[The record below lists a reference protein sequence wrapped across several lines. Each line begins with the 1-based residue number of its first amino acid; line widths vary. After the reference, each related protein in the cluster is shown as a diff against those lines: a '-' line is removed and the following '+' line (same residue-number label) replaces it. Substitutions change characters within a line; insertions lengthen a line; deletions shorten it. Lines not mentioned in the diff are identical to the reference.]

1 MAEPLISF
9 AGTVSCIARAGAPGL
24 TLAGVSARAAQQ
36 PVQLAFSAPAPA
48 ALPSALEN
56 VVVEALP
63 GGGHRVASGARSWSL
78 GPGAVHLHRD
88 VGAAFY
94 RALPPRA
101 APWSRRLLWASALR
115 LAGNRLGL
123 ALLRAL
129 RG

>member
-1 MAEPLISF
+1 MAEPLIAF
-9 AGTVSCIARAGAPGL
+9 AGAVSCAPRSAAPGL
-24 TLAGVSARAAQQ
+24 TLTGVSASHPQQ
-36 PVQLAFSAPAPA
+36 PVQLAFSAAAPA
-48 ALPSALEN
+48 GLPATLEE

-63 GGGHRVASGARSWSL
+63 GGGYRVASGARSWSL

-101 APWSRRLLWASALR
+101 APWRRRLLWGVALR
-115 LAGNRLGL
+115 FAGNRAGL